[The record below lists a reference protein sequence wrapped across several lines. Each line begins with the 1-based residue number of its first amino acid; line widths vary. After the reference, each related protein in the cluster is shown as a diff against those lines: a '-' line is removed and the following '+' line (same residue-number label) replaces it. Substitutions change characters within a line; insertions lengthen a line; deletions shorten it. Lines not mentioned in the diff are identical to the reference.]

1 LSTHPSSATKHGVM
15 YALSAFTLWGL
26 APIYFK
32 TLDTL
37 PPGEILLHRIVW
49 SVAFLFLLLTLK
61 RQLQTLGRVFLE
73 KRTLAMLGLSSCF
86 IATNWLIFIWA
97 INNDMLIEA
106 SLGYYINP
114 LINILFG
121 FLFLKEIPTKVQFM
135 AIGLVFCAVGFEI
148 YTLGSL
154 PLVALSLALLFA
166 LYGLVRKKTPVPSL
180 PGLYIET
187 LLLLPLA
194 LAYWGF
200 LIFQSKS
207 AFSFSFDTSI
217 TWLLL
222 LAGPVTVTPLLAFTS
237 AASRLRLSTIG
248 YFQYIAP
255 SINLLLAVLV
265 YNEPLLKEKIITFS
279 LIWLALLLVSLE
291 SYRRQR

>member
-1 LSTHPSSATKHGVM
+1 
-15 YALSAFTLWGL
+15 
-26 APIYFK
+26 
-32 TLDTL
+32 
-37 PPGEILLHRIVW
+37 VW

-121 FLFLKEIPTKVQFM
+121 FLFLKEIPTKVQFV

-279 LIWLALLLVSLE
+279 LIWLALLLVSIE

>member
-1 LSTHPSSATKHGVM
+1 MSTHPSSATKHGVM

-121 FLFLKEIPTKVQFM
+121 FLFLKEIPTKVQFV

-217 TWLLL
+217 AWLLL

-279 LIWLALLLVSLE
+279 LIWLALLLVSIE

>member
-1 LSTHPSSATKHGVM
+1 MSTHPSSATKHGVM

>member
-1 LSTHPSSATKHGVM
+1 LNTSSPNATKHGVF

-32 TLDTL
+32 TLGTL

-49 SVAFLFLLLTLK
+49 SVVFLFLLLAFK
-61 RQLQTLGRVFLE
+61 RQLRTISRVLLNKKTLM
-73 KRTLAMLGLSSCF
+73 MLMVSSCL

-121 FLFLKEIPTKVQFM
+121 FLFLKETPTKLQGVG
-135 AIGLVFCAVGFEI
+135 IGLVFCAVGFEI

-154 PLVALSLALLFA
+154 PVVALALAFLFA
-166 LYGLVRKKTPVPSL
+166 FYGLVRKKVHVPSL

-187 LLLLPLA
+187 LLLFPLA
-194 LAYWGF
+194 LLYWGY
-200 LIFQSKS
+200 LIFQASS
-207 AFSFSFDTSI
+207 AFSFSFDTPI

-248 YFQYIAP
+248 YFQYLAP
-255 SINLLLAVLV
+255 SINLLLAVFV
-265 YNEPLLKEKIITFS
+265 YNEPLLQGKIITFS
-279 LIWLALLLVSLE
+279 LIWMALLLVSIE
-291 SYRRQR
+291 SYARKK

>member
-1 LSTHPSSATKHGVM
+1 MSTHPSSATKHGVM
-15 YALSAFTLWGL
+15 YALSAFSLWGL

-121 FLFLKEIPTKVQFM
+121 FLFLKEIPTKVQFV

-279 LIWLALLLVSLE
+279 LIWLALLLVSIE

>member
-1 LSTHPSSATKHGVM
+1 MSTHPSSATKHGVM

-97 INNDMLIEA
+97 INNNMLIEA

-121 FLFLKEIPTKVQFM
+121 FLFLKEIPTKVQFV

-279 LIWLALLLVSLE
+279 LIWLALLLVSIE